1 LCYLS
6 GLIALF
12 SGFQFLGL
20 SESALG
26 WLYKYVEYWYNN
38 SIQHNFNFMQHHE
51 RQGRAPTI
59 EELEDQAH
67 AEVKEKVEAEK
78 EGEKSLLKKVVSW
91 VSRMAGKAMDVS
103 TNLGLPAGVSLDD
116 YKTIK
121 KMYEKILDAKRGGKI
136 VKGKDWIRIV
146 KESSEDKS
154 FGELWDDASY
164 SNSMHTNSDV
174 VEFLLERYLP
184 NAMAD
189 DMHARQIRTFFL
201 MDLGI
206 IPYLA

>member
-1 LCYLS
+1 
-6 GLIALF
+6 
-12 SGFQFLGL
+12 
-20 SESALG
+20 
-26 WLYKYVEYWYNN
+26 
-38 SIQHNFNFMQHHE
+38 MQHHNE
-51 RQGRAPTI
+51 RHGFWLLI
-59 EELEDQAH
+59 EDLENQAH
-67 AEVKEKVEAEK
+67 EEVKKEVVAEN

-91 VSRMAGKAMDVS
+91 VSKMAGKAMDVS

-136 VKGKDWIRIV
+136 VKGKNWIRIV
-146 KESSEDKS
+146 KENSENKS
-154 FGELWDDASY
+154 FGELWDY

-189 DMHARQIRTFFL
+189 DVHARQIRIFFL